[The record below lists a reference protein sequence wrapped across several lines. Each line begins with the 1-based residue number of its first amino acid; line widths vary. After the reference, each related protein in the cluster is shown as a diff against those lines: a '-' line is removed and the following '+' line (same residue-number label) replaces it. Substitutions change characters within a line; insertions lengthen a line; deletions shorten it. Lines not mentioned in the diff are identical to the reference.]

1 MGHRSLSYTN
11 EIYRLHVLCIDFC
24 HVILLMVVSWLR
36 VSEHEVIVDKRV
48 IVYRRPNVII
58 IHISSKRLLKLFFEN
73 LNLLNHL

>member
-24 HVILLMVVSWLR
+24 HVILLMVSWLR
-36 VSEHEVIVDKRV
+36 VSEHEVIVDERV
-48 IVYRRPNVII
+48 IVNRRPSVII

-73 LNLLNHL
+73 LNLLNHI